1 MKEGMRVVG
10 LKQNRPKRRTL
21 YYESWFGNTF
31 IESGAT
37 RQELI
42 NKFGNTITIKPIR

>member
-21 YYESWFGNTF
+21 YYEAWFGN
-31 IESGAT
+31 
-37 RQELI
+37 R
-42 NKFGNTITIKPIR
+42 NKSR